1 MKFNV
6 KKVESVATTAAIPPA
21 AKNPWKETKMQCL

>member
-6 KKVESVATTAAIPPA
+6 KKVESVSTTAVAPA
-21 AKNPWKETKMQCL
+21 AKNPWKETKAQCL

>member
-6 KKVESVATTAAIPPA
+6 KKVESVATTVVAG
-21 AKNPWKETKMQCL
+21 KNPWKETKAQCL

>member
-6 KKVESVATTAAIPPA
+6 KKVEHIATTMPA
-21 AKNPWKETKMQCL
+21 DVPNPWKETKMQCL

>member
-6 KKVESVATTAAIPPA
+6 KKVESVATTVVVD
-21 AKNPWKETKMQCL
+21 AKNPWKETKMACL

>member
-6 KKVESVATTAAIPPA
+6 KKVESVATTVAVDP
-21 AKNPWKETKMQCL
+21 KNPWKETKVQCL